1 MTARCIRNTAAV
13 AILAALAGAS
23 PAAAQLSLDQGAAPV
38 LNAPTP
44 LWTPRGREP
53 AAVQPEQ
60 APATVQTETA
70 IGGIRIDELAP
81 IALTSDGVG
90 TVDGLGPDMWRGTSR
105 GLIVAYLPRLPF
117 PSASPAERSLARKLL
132 LTGAVPPPAEGS
144 SESLLARRFAALAA
158 MGDADSF
165 IALAHALPN
174 ANDPVS
180 ARAQVE
186 ASFLAGDDATACAG
200 VEGAPKSSTGDF
212 WTQARAVC
220 DIVAGRKE
228 QAQLTLDL
236 LNEQGTESPF
246 VALLRAVLGDRTP
259 IGSLAGAGP
268 VEAALLRLSKA
279 QVSADALADASP
291 LALRAIALDQGDITA
306 RLGAAERAEA
316 MGAISTDKLKEIY
329 AVVPFKSDELGNAMS
344 LAANDSSPRGRALFY
359 RAEQQARGV
368 PAAAAEV
375 IAAALSSAREQG
387 RFSQAA
393 RIYGADIATIDPGP
407 ELQWFAA
414 DAARALYSTGAVAR
428 AEIWRAQMARTDG
441 AGGAMLWPLATI
453 ASTPVPAKVAGPG
466 VAVQA
471 PLRSFDTVGFNR
483 WVATLPESER
493 QSKGAV
499 VLTLLD
505 AMGAGVPPET
515 WAPYL
520 DAANATRVSPLLGPL
535 SRAADGGRSGET
547 VLLALVALGS
557 GDPARWSPD
566 TVGAVGAA
574 LNRVNLGGD
583 AAALVLDSA
592 VASGL

>member
-1 MTARCIRNTAAV
+1 MTARCTRKTVAL
-13 AILAALAGAS
+13 AILAALAAAA
-23 PAAAQLSLDQGAAPV
+23 PAAAQSLGQGTAPG

-81 IALTSDGVG
+81 IALSSDGVG
-90 TVDGLGPDMWRGTSR
+90 TIDGLGPDMWRGTSR
-105 GLIVAYLPRLPF
+105 GLVVAYLPRLPF
-117 PSASPAERSLARKLL
+117 PSTSSAERALARKLL

-144 SESLLARRFAALAA
+144 SESLLARRFAALAS

-174 ANDPVS
+174 ANDTVS

-200 VEGAPKSSTGDF
+200 VEGAPKGATGDF
-212 WTQARAVC
+212 WTQARAMC

-228 QAQLTLDL
+228 QAQLALDL
-236 LNEQGTESPF
+236 LNEQGTVSPF
-246 VALLRAVLGDRTP
+246 VALLRSALGDRTP
-259 IGSLAGAGP
+259 VPSLAGAGP
-268 VEAALLRLSKA
+268 IEAALLRLSKA
-279 QVSADALADASP
+279 PVSADALADASP
-291 LALRAIALDQGDITA
+291 LALRAIALGQGDIMT
-306 RLGAAERAEA
+306 RLDAAERAEA
-316 MGAISTDKLKEIY
+316 LGAIPTDKLAEIY
-329 AVVPFKSDELGNAMS
+329 AAVPFKGDEFGNA
-344 LAANDSSPRGRALFY
+344 LTFAANDSSPRGRALFY
-359 RAEQQARGV
+359 RAEQQARAV

-375 IAAALSSAREQG
+375 IEGALSSAREQG

-393 RIYGADIATIDPGP
+393 RVYGADIAAIEPGP
-407 ELQWFAA
+407 QLQWFAE
-414 DAARALYSTGAVAR
+414 DAARALYSVGSVAR
-428 AEIWRAQMARTDG
+428 AETWRAQVARTDG
-441 AGGAMLWPLATI
+441 AGGAALWPLATI
-453 ASTPVPAKVAGPG
+453 ASTPVPAAVAGPG

-471 PLRSFDTVGFNR
+471 PLRTFDTVGFNR
-483 WVATLPESER
+483 WVTTLPESER

-520 DAANATRVSPLLGPL
+520 DGANATRVSPLLGPL
-535 SRAADGGRSGET
+535 TRAADGGRIGET
-547 VLLALVALGS
+547 VLLALASLGS